1 MLFAVVGKNKERR
14 KKVAGKECTVFARV
28 GIDFTKKIDGK

>member
-1 MLFAVVGKNKERR
+1 MVQIGFRNMQEKLE
-14 KKVAGKECTVFARV
+14 KECTVFARV